1 MSRPTAYARRRVVAA
16 LVGFHAF
23 GNLTCLGNPRTVRAA
38 SASRRARRAGTLH
51 RARVSTRRTRRG
63 RARLRVDG
71 AFREFAPAP
80 ATPDRL
86 GARSSRHGTRWR
98 AGVGTRRGFPRRAS
112 RVVGCCGDRP
122 RGFVRNEI
130 VRLITVLLRV
140 VSVVQIKVARAPSAG
155 RPETPRARGG
165 AAENSVSE
173 VFSSA
178 WLSLPSARFAV
189 ESSSVECSSKRDSP
203 SSALTWRQ
211 ESIRDLAGHSPR
223 FVNRQT

>member
-1 MSRPTAYARRRVVAA
+1 VSRPTAYARRRVVAA

-23 GNLTCLGNPRTVRAA
+23 GNLTCLGNPRTARAA
-38 SASRRARRAGTLH
+38 RASKRARRAGTLR

-140 VSVVQIKVARAPSAG
+140 VSVVQIKVARPVLVG
-155 RPETPRARGG
+155 RKHHARGEGRLKHRFLRYSRARGRPSR
-165 AAENSVSE
+165 ARVSPWNRPS
-173 VFSSA
+173 SSA
-178 WLSLPSARFAV
+178 RR
-189 ESSSVECSSKRDSP
+189 SVTHR
-203 SSALTWRQ
+203 R
-211 ESIRDLAGHSPR
+211 PR
-223 FVNRQT
+223 

>member
-23 GNLTCLGNPRTVRAA
+23 GNLTCLGNPRTARAA
-38 SASRRARRAGTLH
+38 RASRRARRAGTLH

-130 VRLITVLLRV
+130 VRLTVLLRV
-140 VSVVQIKVARAPSAG
+140 VSVVQIKVARPVLVG
-155 RPETPRARGG
+155 RKHHARGEGRLKHRFLRYSRARGRPSR
-165 AAENSVSE
+165 ARVS
-173 VFSSA
+173 
-178 WLSLPSARFAV
+178 PSNR
-189 ESSSVECSSKRDSP
+189 RP
-203 SSALTWRQ
+203 SSARRSVTHRRPLTWRQ

>member
-1 MSRPTAYARRRVVAA
+1 MRAFPLGEHAEGERDYASTVRSASLHPRRRRLIVSARDRRGMGRVGGRGSGRVA
-16 LVGFHAF
+16 VS
-23 GNLTCLGNPRTVRAA
+23 RA
-38 SASRRARRAGTLH
+38 ARRA
-51 RARVSTRRTRRG
+51 SS
-63 RARLRVDG
+63 G
-71 AFREFAPAP
+71 A
-80 ATPDRL
+80 
-86 GARSSRHGTRWR
+86 
-98 AGVGTRRGFPRRAS
+98 V
-112 RVVGCCGDRP
+112 DRP

-155 RPETPRARGG
+155 RPETPHARGG
-165 AAENSVSE
+165 AAETSVSE
-173 VFSSA
+173 IFSSA
-178 WLSLPSARFAV
+178 WSSLPSARFAV